1 MEKEQKSFDIVLKEA
16 QKKGYAE
23 ADPSFDV
30 DGIDAAHKI
39 IILSALAYG
48 KMPNVNNLTIKG
60 IRDITL
66 NDISYCNQL
75 GYKIKLLLSLI
86 HI

>member
-16 QKKGYAE
+16 QKKGFAE

-30 DGIDAAHKI
+30 DGIDAAHKT

-48 KMPNVNNLTIKG
+48 KMPNISNLLKNFCI
-60 IRDITL
+60 L
-66 NDISYCNQL
+66 V
-75 GYKIKLLLSLI
+75 
-86 HI
+86 